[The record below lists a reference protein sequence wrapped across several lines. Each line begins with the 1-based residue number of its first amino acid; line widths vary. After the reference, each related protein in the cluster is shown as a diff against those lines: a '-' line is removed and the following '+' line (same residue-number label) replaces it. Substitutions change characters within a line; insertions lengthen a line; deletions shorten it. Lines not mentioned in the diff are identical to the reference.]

1 MSWVQHLQA
10 LNVTNY
16 LVGAMD
22 QYILASLA
30 RRSINV
36 FDMQSGEKVVQQHLL
51 NLIRQWRDAAVG
63 CCLPSHVR
71 GIDALSFQLYR

>member
-36 FDMQSGEKVVQQHLL
+36 FDMQSGEKVVQQ
-51 NLIRQWRDAAVG
+51 Q
-63 CCLPSHVR
+63 
-71 GIDALSFQLYR
+71 